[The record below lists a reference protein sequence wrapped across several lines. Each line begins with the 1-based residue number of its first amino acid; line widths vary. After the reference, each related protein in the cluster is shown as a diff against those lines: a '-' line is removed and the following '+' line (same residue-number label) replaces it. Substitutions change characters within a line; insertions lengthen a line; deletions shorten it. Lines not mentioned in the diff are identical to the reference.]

1 MNKMR
6 RSYSAQDTILY
17 KPRVLYTLPRP
28 SGDKHH
34 EGISK
39 PEDAGRDAEG
49 REVTSV
55 QGREEIR
62 ELAIKTCRGTA
73 RAKPA
78 GDGRPGKLT
87 ALNVRG
93 GENAVAARWPG
104 PDTAGL
110 Y

>member
-62 ELAIKTCRGTA
+62 ESAIQTCRGTA